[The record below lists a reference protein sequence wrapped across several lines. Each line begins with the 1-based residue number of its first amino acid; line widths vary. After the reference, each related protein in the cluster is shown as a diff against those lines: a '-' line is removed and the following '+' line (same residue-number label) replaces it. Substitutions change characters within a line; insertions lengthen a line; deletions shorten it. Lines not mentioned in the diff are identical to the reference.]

1 MLRRLIFILALFAGT
16 TNVYAANDGDEAPQ
30 SDVGMETESV
40 PEDGVPKIP
49 KINFTVI
56 DDAPVI
62 DGELTDLF
70 WKQALE
76 FSLDFVPIPSDGR
89 GAKSMAVQEK
99 SHPWQTCH
107 ASRRR
112 QGCLDEVDNYG
123 GISRRA
129 KEVSQGRKE

>member
-1 MLRRLIFILALFAGT
+1 MLLRLVFRLALFSGIS
-16 TNVYAANDGDEAPQ
+16 NVYAVNDGDEAPQ

-76 FSLDFVPIPSDGR
+76 FSLDFEFYPSR
-89 GAKSMAVQEK
+89 
-99 SHPWQTCH
+99 
-107 ASRRR
+107 
-112 QGCLDEVDNYG
+112 
-123 GISRRA
+123 
-129 KEVSQGRKE
+129 